1 MACAPTG
8 SGKTLAF
15 VLPLLHHLREPQ
27 TGGVRALILSP
38 TKELAEQVCILLF
51 IYINSLTNNILV
63 LWQIQTC
70 HTHQNEVHTQ
80 FTILRT
86 GTVRAC
92 NNWHC
97 MYCSVLCSLWYN
109 NFTTVHS
116 VWPVQLH
123 RIVFHCIIGLNQHYQ
138 LSETDTP

>member
-63 LWQIQTC
+63 LW
-70 HTHQNEVHTQ
+70 
-80 FTILRT
+80 
-86 GTVRAC
+86 
-92 NNWHC
+92 
-97 MYCSVLCSLWYN
+97 
-109 NFTTVHS
+109 
-116 VWPVQLH
+116 
-123 RIVFHCIIGLNQHYQ
+123 
-138 LSETDTP
+138 